1 MANVVNEAVMLA
13 IREYISKA
21 TEAGDGLGDVQ
32 TYQLDMRHL
41 EAALEKAGSRER
53 LDLGKYEEF
62 ATDRAYQ

>member
-1 MANVVNEAVMLA
+1 
-13 IREYISKA
+13 EYISKA